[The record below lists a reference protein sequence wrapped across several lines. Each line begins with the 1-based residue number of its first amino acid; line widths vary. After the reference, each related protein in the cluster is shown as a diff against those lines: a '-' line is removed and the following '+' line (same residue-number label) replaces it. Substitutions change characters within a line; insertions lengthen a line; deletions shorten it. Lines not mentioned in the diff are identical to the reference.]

1 MNNAQFP
8 VYSVQGGRGLGGVL
22 TGLGRIAVPL
32 VAPIL
37 KSVGRKLLLKGVEAL
52 GGSTGSS
59 QRPARTGKRPRR
71 IAGGSVRKKARTK
84 RDIFSRELKK

>member
-8 VYSVQGGRGLGGVL
+8 VYSVQRGRGLGGVL

-37 KSVGRKLLLKGVEAL
+37 KSVGRRLLLKGVEAL
-52 GGSTGSS
+52 GGGGGRAR
-59 QRPARTGKRPRR
+59 RPARKGKRPRR
-71 IAGGSVRKKARTK
+71 NVGGSVRKKARTK
-84 RDIFSRELKK
+84 RDIFS